1 VKSPNPFSDDQVGRD
16 KKTKTKIKM
25 NKKTFHI
32 LEIGAGIIV
41 GSLISV
47 ILFALLPADMKAAL
61 PIFHRAPSVADIE
74 IKAVSLEKVEGATHP
89 YYSRYRADVV
99 IKNNG
104 KSLKNVPLVLSSG
117 GKRLDAEISPET
129 HEFSLG
135 YNDEVVIKDYNV
147 FVDKNLNGEIVDFE
161 VSVEGIVE
169 ENLENNVYKKG
180 VVDFENEGLG
190 DLEITNIDGGEVTL
204 DPPMNLGEEFD
215 YYLLH
220 SYRVDSFPD
229 KVFGYKEFL
238 SDGKVFSYYSA
249 PAEMGDLAVLKGF
262 NELEADPLSPVVS
275 FSTNVY
281 EDMSPH
287 VFVLKAVNKDK
298 SVYSYSNLIVLP
310 VQTLMNRAEFAK
322 ILVEEAGIELIDDGS
337 DYFKDIEGDEW
348 FSPYVKTLLNKGFL
362 KTSVNL
368 NPAEPISRG
377 EVASVLVEAFDLP
390 FKVKD
395 GASHFADV
403 AKEHPA
409 YYAVEALYNSGFTG
423 SIVDKFLP
431 ESQASRAFLLYF
443 IKQK

>member
-1 VKSPNPFSDDQVGRD
+1 
-16 KKTKTKIKM
+16 
-25 NKKTFHI
+25 
-32 LEIGAGIIV
+32 
-41 GSLISV
+41 
-47 ILFALLPADMKAAL
+47 
-61 PIFHRAPSVADIE
+61 
-74 IKAVSLEKVEGATHP
+74 
-89 YYSRYRADVV
+89 VV

-104 KSLKNVPLVLSSG
+104 KSLKNVPLLLSSG
-117 GKRLDAEISPET
+117 GKRLDAEISPEK

-147 FVDKNLNGEIVDFE
+147 FVDKNLNGEVIDFE
-161 VSVEGIVE
+161 VKVEGVEE
-169 ENLENNVYKKG
+169 ENLENNVYQKG

-190 DLEITNIDGGEVTL
+190 ELGIVKIDGGQITL
-204 DPPMNLGEEFD
+204 DPPVNLGAEFD

-220 SYRVDSFPD
+220 SYRVDSFPE
-229 KVFGYKEFL
+229 KLFGYKEFVP
-238 SDGKVFSYYSA
+238 DGKVYSYYSA
-249 PAEMGDLAVLKGF
+249 SAEMSDLAVLKGF
-262 NELEADPLSPVVS
+262 NELEVDPLSPTVS

-281 EDMSPH
+281 NDMSPH
-287 VFVLKAVNKDK
+287 VFVLKAVKKDK
-298 SVYSYSNLIVLP
+298 TVYSYSNLIVLP

-322 ILVEEAGIELIDDGS
+322 ILVEEAGIEVVDEGT
-337 DYFKDIEGDEW
+337 DYFKDVEGNEW

-377 EVASVLVEAFDLP
+377 EVASVLTEVYDLP
-390 FKVKD
+390 FKIKD
-395 GASHFADV
+395 GVSHFADV

-409 YYAVEALYNSGFTG
+409 YYAVEALYNASLTG